1 MGDCLARLRS
11 DSVADVH
18 VNRTR
23 RSFADIQ
30 ADLKDKNDVFHAF
43 RGMESCLFFFS
54 DGEETPY
61 KRKVAC

>member
-1 MGDCLARLRS
+1 MFASLELAGALQTFKRIS
-11 DSVADVH
+11 K
-18 VNRTR
+18 
-23 RSFADIQ
+23 I
-30 ADLKDKNDVFHAF
+30 KNDVFHAF